1 MSVTT
6 NEEIVALFKRVAKE
20 LMGESFG
27 AMTEASR
34 IGEFGIDSTSVY
46 EIVTE
51 IEDALDIRIPD
62 EVLVDMRTVGDLVA
76 AVQAQQRMAEGQDG
90 AGNDAS

>member
-1 MSVTT
+1 MSVSTS
-6 NEEIVALFKRVAKE
+6 EEIVALFKRVASE
-20 LMGESFG
+20 LMGESFD
-27 AMTEASR
+27 AMTESSR

-51 IEDALDIRIPD
+51 IEDTLDIRIPD

-76 AVQAQQRMAEGQDG
+76 AVQAEQRMAEGTRD
-90 AGNDAS
+90 AGSAAS

>member
-1 MSVTT
+1 MSISTS
-6 NEEIVALFKRVAKE
+6 EEIVALFKRVAAE
-20 LMGESFG
+20 LMGESFD

-62 EVLVDMRTVGDLVA
+62 DILVDMRTVGDLVT
-76 AVQAQQRMAEGQDG
+76 AVQEQQRHAAHGSRDLGG
-90 AGNDAS
+90 AA